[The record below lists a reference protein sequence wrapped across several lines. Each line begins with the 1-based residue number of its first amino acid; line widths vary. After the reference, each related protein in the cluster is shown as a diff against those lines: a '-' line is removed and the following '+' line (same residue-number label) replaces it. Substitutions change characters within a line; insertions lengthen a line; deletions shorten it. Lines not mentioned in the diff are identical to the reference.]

1 MRKIFK
7 FIIIAILMG
16 VVAATSYQLY
26 NYFVN
31 VNNDKS
37 KDNVD
42 FIDNEEEMS
51 YVDNDETVFI
61 NDFSTIV
68 DNTMPSI
75 VAVNPTY
82 EETVRDFF
90 GRRYTKQHDASGSG
104 FIIGQNNKELLIVTN
119 NHVVEGASNVEIV
132 FNDGESVSSVL
143 RGSNEV
149 ADLAILCVKTNDLPK
164 KTRNH
169 IRIATIGNS
178 NNVQLGDLAIA
189 IGNALGYG
197 QSVTVGHISAI
208 EREVDVEGRSMSFM
222 QTDAS
227 INPGNSGGALL
238 NSRGEVIGINTMK
251 FIGQNVEGI
260 GYTIPIS
267 EVLELINHLINRT
280 YVDAG
285 QEAYLGISSQDVT
298 ETYSKRF
305 NMPIGVFVNEVE
317 EGSPAN
323 NAGIKAGDIITAV
336 NEIPVESKKGLKE
349 ILDYTQAGSSGTV
362 RVSSLDEGEYVERT
376 LDIIFAKRN

>member
-1 MRKIFK
+1 MRKVLK
-7 FIIIAILMG
+7 FIIVAIIVG
-16 VVAATSYQLY
+16 VLVSTSYQLY
-26 NYFVN
+26 KYYVN
-31 VNNDKS
+31 GNNDES
-37 KDNVD
+37 KDNNN
-42 FIDNEEEMS
+42 FIDSEEETP
-51 YVDNDETVFI
+51 DKDKTVLF

-68 DNTMPSI
+68 DNAMPSI

-90 GRRYTKQHDASGSG
+90 GRQYTKEHDASGSG
-104 FIIGQNNKELLIVTN
+104 FIIGQNDKELLIVTN
-119 NHVVEGASNVEIV
+119 NHVIEGASSVEV
-132 FNDGESVSSVL
+132 LFNDGESVSSDL
-143 RGSNEV
+143 RGSNAV
-149 ADLAILCVKTNDLPK
+149 ADLAVLCVKTSDLSEYTK
-164 KTRNH
+164 NH

-178 NNVQLGDLAIA
+178 NNVKLGDLSIA

-251 FIGQNVEGI
+251 FVGQNVEGI
-260 GYTIPIS
+260 GYAIPIS

-280 YVDAG
+280 TVDAG
-285 QEAYLGISSQDVT
+285 QEAYLGIASQDVT
-298 ETYSKRF
+298 ETYSKGF
-305 NMPIGVFVNEVE
+305 NMPIGVFINEVE
-317 EGSPAN
+317 EGSPAD
-323 NAGIKAGDIITAV
+323 NAGIEVGDIITAI
-336 NEIPVESKKGLKE
+336 NEIPVESRDDLKE
-349 ILDYTQAGSSGTV
+349 ILNYTQAGSSGTV

-376 LDIIFAKRN
+376 LDIVFGKRN

>member
-1 MRKIFK
+1 
-7 FIIIAILMG
+7 
-16 VVAATSYQLY
+16 
-26 NYFVN
+26 
-31 VNNDKS
+31 
-37 KDNVD
+37 
-42 FIDNEEEMS
+42 
-51 YVDNDETVFI
+51 
-61 NDFSTIV
+61 
-68 DNTMPSI
+68 
-75 VAVNPTY
+75 
-82 EETVRDFF
+82 
-90 GRRYTKQHDASGSG
+90 
-104 FIIGQNNKELLIVTN
+104 
-119 NHVVEGASNVEIV
+119 
-132 FNDGESVSSVL
+132 
-143 RGSNEV
+143 
-149 ADLAILCVKTNDLPK
+149 
-164 KTRNH
+164 
-169 IRIATIGNS
+169 
-178 NNVQLGDLAIA
+178 
-189 IGNALGYG
+189 
-197 QSVTVGHISAI
+197 
-208 EREVDVEGRSMSFM
+208 
-222 QTDAS
+222 
-227 INPGNSGGALL
+227 
-238 NSRGEVIGINTMK
+238 MK